1 MQLSTLKRALAG
13 ALIIACSTA
22 GAVDHID
29 KSVDTI
35 NPNTVASIGDC
46 YTFTLVGVAEADPV
60 RPAVGTFALPRTRQ
74 SAKEA
79 YATLLAA
86 KMSGTRV
93 MVGTTGL
100 LACGFA
106 EVSYVAAR

>member
-1 MQLSTLKRALAG
+1 MDLSNSK
-13 ALIIACSTA
+13 LIMACILIAACTAA
-22 GAVDHID
+22 GAVDHLD
-29 KSVDTI
+29 KTVDTI

-46 YTFTLVGVAEADPV
+46 YTFTLVGVSQADPV
-60 RPAVGTFALPRTRQ
+60 RPAVGTFALQRTRQ

-86 KMSGTRV
+86 KVSGTRV
-93 MVGTTGL
+93 MVGTTGQ

-106 EVSYVAAR
+106 EVSYIAAR